1 MEREWMARRR
11 PARMAVILLLCVGLL
26 APLANPPV
34 AAAAPQYG
42 VLETVGDFLSLGANT
57 VRELQEAIVLAS
69 GEAGALLQGLKNDLE
84 SLVQTL
90 SEAYQDNLNITL
102 NSLDAFTRNKLF
114 ELQALV
120 DQVNGAL
127 QEDIRLI
134 SQEAKDVIRQA
145 GLRVRQATAE
155 LEQSLKNV
163 VVVAGETGAFLVDRV
178 VFTAILV
185 IALVL
190 LGLGLLLFIFLLFTR
205 RVPAGW
211 AGALV
216 LGLMGLF
223 ILITGALVLS
233 PTVRLFVVTFTGI
246 GLQDRLEAVADQ
258 PRILDVLPD
267 PIILGDTREVDV
279 WGSHLRLNGASPT
292 ATIGLR
298 EVPVSAASDQRVV
311 VNVAGLDAP
320 DGSANLV
327 LRYGGEEGPAEVV
340 KLARA
345 TPVPQPPDLE
355 ITGFALNP
363 PSPVEDGNARATITV
378 RNAGSGPAQNFVLQ
392 WQPFANSTATA
403 IKTLVDQLAPGA
415 SRAFTFDFAYPNVGA
430 FDSLAA
436 VDPPPGTV
444 AETNETNNS
453 RALRV
458 NVQPRPPRQ
467 VRVTVVF
474 DRVTIHDDSDGVLKG
489 EGDLFFDFNV
499 GGQRKRFPPSGT
511 RDMGSGE
518 THNLG
523 VRFDLTLTENEA
535 LTVFVNGTDVDDGD
549 EDDAMGS
556 VSASFGRAQ
565 NWGQG
570 AHSDRSRQPNNYTL
584 HYQISVT
591 QP

>member
-1 MEREWMARRR
+1 MMRRR
-11 PARMAVILLLCVGLL
+11 LGSVAAVLLLFTGLL
-26 APLANPPV
+26 APLANPRP
-34 AAAAPQYG
+34 AAAAPRYG
-42 VLETVGDFLSLGANT
+42 VLQTVGDFLSLGANT
-57 VRELQEAIVLAS
+57 VRELQEAIELAS
-69 GEAGALLQGLKNDLE
+69 GEAAALLQGLKNDLE

-120 DQVNGAL
+120 DQVNRAL
-127 QEDIRLI
+127 QDDIRLI
-134 SQEAKDVIRQA
+134 GQEARDVIRQA

-211 AGALV
+211 VGVLV
-216 LGLMGLF
+216 LGLMGVFVL
-223 ILITGALVLS
+223 LNGALVLS
-233 PTVRLFVVTFTGI
+233 PSVRLFVITFTGL
-246 GLQDRLEAVADQ
+246 GLQERLEAVADK

-279 WGSHLRLNGASPT
+279 WGSHLRLNGTPPT

-298 EVPVSAASDQRVV
+298 EVPVNAASDQRVV
-311 VNVAGLDAP
+311 VDVASLDAP
-320 DGSANLV
+320 DGSTNLV

-340 KLARA
+340 RLARA

-355 ITGFALNP
+355 IVGFALNP
-363 PSPVEDGNARATITV
+363 PSPVEDGNTRATLTV
-378 RNAGSGPAQNFVLQ
+378 RNAGGGPAQNFVLQ

-415 SRAFTFDFAYPNVGA
+415 SRSFTFDFAYPNAGA
-430 FDSLAA
+430 FDTLAV

-444 AETNETNNS
+444 AETSEANNS

-489 EGDLFFDFNV
+489 EGDLYFDFNV
-499 GGQRKRFPPSGT
+499 NGQRRRFPGSGT

-523 VRFDLTLTENEA
+523 VRFDLTLAETEA
-535 LTVFVNGTDVDDGD
+535 LTLFANGTDVDDVD

-556 VSASFGRAQ
+556 VSVSFGRAQ